1 MNRQRVEADF
11 ALQYEPACTRIDDLK
26 CHVWNLCVSGSSL
39 LEAQTEMKGSGLSP
53 SEVVAVYIKAEA
65 EQAFYAT
72 QCLYPY
78 QELNPHYFPF

>member
-1 MNRQRVEADF
+1 MNRHRVEADF
-11 ALQYEPACTRIDDLK
+11 ALQYEP
-26 CHVWNLCVSGSSL
+26 
-39 LEAQTEMKGSGLSP
+39 KGSGLSP

-78 QELNPHYFPF
+78 QELNPHYLPF